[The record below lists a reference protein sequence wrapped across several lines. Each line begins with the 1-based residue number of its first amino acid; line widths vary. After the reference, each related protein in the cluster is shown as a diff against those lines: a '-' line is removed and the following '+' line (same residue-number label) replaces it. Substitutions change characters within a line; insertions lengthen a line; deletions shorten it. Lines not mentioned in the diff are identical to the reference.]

1 MFGFKKKDKPPRNTD
16 STEFRLWMAKK
27 LDGRSLRYIL
37 EREENGVERVI
48 GKGGVLSLYEG
59 NFSVISGDKTLFV
72 TTASELHAWEF
83 LSLEGATL
91 TGFDQVE
98 GKERTILAYYKYYR
112 D

>member
-1 MFGFKKKDKPPRNTD
+1 M
-16 STEFRLWMAKK
+16 
-27 LDGRSLRYIL
+27 
-37 EREENGVERVI
+37 
-48 GKGGVLSLYEG
+48 
-59 NFSVISGDKTLFV
+59 ISGDKTLFV

-91 TGFDQVE
+91 TGFDKVE